1 MSFRKPTFIDRIPGE
16 TTVLGGHKETEYFRL
31 SRGTTSRG
39 VNAWLMLGMVR
50 CWLMSPFSHISWES
64 NRRTQSKVLGTK
76 EKGKCYHQ
84 RIIMQIIIHL
94 HFCLSLQAA
103 DVLRVVFMLLC
114 FISQHCWNELKSY
127 NGFLFLMYDFYFF
140 FFHFS
145 FFRLMVICYL
155 DLFMWSSWY
164 TVLLLTLLMVWDLMK
179 KDWVQ

>member
-1 MSFRKPTFIDRIPGE
+1 
-16 TTVLGGHKETEYFRL
+16 
-31 SRGTTSRG
+31 
-39 VNAWLMLGMVR
+39 
-50 CWLMSPFSHISWES
+50 MSPFSHISWES

-114 FISQHCWNELKSY
+114 FISQHYWNELERY

-179 KDWVQ
+179 KNKFSLVHYTLIRPFISSVVYWAPTLVLAGRNTNTV